1 MLSRAKAGTHSP
13 SPTGSHTAAHTP
25 KQGPSLPRPQHGL
38 VPSAK
43 FLLVLHAFIYIH
55 FPVHC
60 EPSTPAEEKNLSKLP
75 PQTLSQTTFIAFFN
89 FSHKRPTFAFTVES
103 GYTLAFANRIAHNGT
118 HSETGGISD
127 GGGITYPRTVSH
139 VSETLRGRGLE
150 RQTLPLLSL
159 GRRCSQ
165 RTQRAC
171 GTAMRLCA
179 SLSRRRRGP
188 AGLRCSVCN
197 LVMLLFFHSARRAF
211 HTCKRGG
218 GITTLGAFCIFSK
231 RRTAACQSGSFAIFR
246 GQVVIID
253 SSGAKCA

>member
-1 MLSRAKAGTHSP
+1 MGTHSP
-13 SPTGSHTAAHTP
+13 FGEESHTTAHTA
-25 KQGPSLPRPQHGL
+25 KRGPSLPRPQHGL

-75 PQTLSQTTFIAFFN
+75 PQTLSQTIFHRVFQLLPQTAHVCFHSRKRVHTRLRQQDRTQRHTAKQGAFRTGAL
-89 FSHKRPTFAFTVES
+89 SLPSTRA
-103 GYTLAFANRIAHNGT
+103 AH
-118 HSETGGISD
+118 S
-127 GGGITYPRTVSH
+127 RTSPGRVS
-139 VSETLRGRGLE
+139 E

-159 GRRCSQ
+159 GRRCSR

-188 AGLRCSVCN
+188 AGLRD
-197 LVMLLFFHSARRAF
+197 LFASAEVAACTPCAQCFPNVRDEGWYHYPRCAL
-211 HTCKRGG
+211 CAVE
-218 GITTLGAFCIFSK
+218 TLGARLSK
-231 RRTAACQSGSFAIFR
+231 
-246 GQVVIID
+246 
-253 SSGAKCA
+253 